1 MPRRP
6 GVTLRQW
13 GRAGSCAA
21 STQGALRIALIIVL
35 LVTGNALLAV
45 IVFLFLIPTVEYIRR
60 QR

>member
-1 MPRRP
+1 MR
-6 GVTLRQW
+6 GLY
-13 GRAGSCAA
+13 AG
-21 STQGALRIALIIVL
+21 GAEIALIIAL